1 MPCYTVAIKDSRV
14 MTHGLPALCG
24 LWEYTQGSLSDVARN
39 GNLRSSNIERN
50 EWDMLKRAK
59 KILALGLTTAL
70 LLAGCG
76 PSAGAGESGQAG
88 QSGAVGNTVGQSGGS
103 AENDQKAMGR
113 YMESDISLPEEV
125 EYALNLRLSDG
136 GAEVTSWDGTL
147 YRTQDQGQNWQSVS
161 RVPEELGEKLATGMT
176 SYFSQNRAGDAIAG
190 YIEFSRDEEGNVD
203 YESSTHIHNLYLA
216 DGSLIP
222 LELPD
227 EEYIHSAVCDG
238 EGTFYLASGSRVYR
252 VNGQDGSMEVLAEV
266 SGRCDYLTVCG
277 KYLMIQGVDLQIY
290 DLEENK
296 VAEQDVTLCEFL
308 KPWLGQS
315 GDVGSRPYLLYMSQA
330 EGQSLYVLTEK
341 GLYHHTLY
349 GSTMEQLI
357 DGSLCSM
364 SDPLKNFVGM
374 VQLGDVFWVLYSGG
388 LLKQY
393 TYDPTISTMPE
404 NILRIWGLYEDED
417 IQRVVSAFGQT
428 HPDFYLTYEHPLGE
442 DTGMTREDAM
452 KVLSTELAT
461 GNGPDVLLLDELPYD
476 TYVEKGVLA
485 DLTATLDGTGERYM
499 DAVRASYQ
507 RNGGQYAM
515 PMSISVPVLM
525 GERDKIQG
533 LSSLEQLAELVEE
546 ARASQPE
553 GSLLGFCRAENALR
567 LLAIGSMGSWMD
579 ENGGV
584 NQKAI
589 QEFLTLSKRIYD
601 AQLSGL
607 SAREQNAME
616 ERQLYVNGRPAIQ
629 TAASYQLTNG
639 MFFGQPYAM
648 GMVDNNL
655 SVMGS
660 YSTVA
665 EILKMQGMDF
675 VPMPGQSQFQG
686 QTSKILAVN
695 EASKVKEQALEL
707 VAYALSTQFVEE
719 SYMYGGSTN
728 WDALEAQAAK
738 EQREGF
744 GACMSFEDINGNERM
759 ISVDTPSQEAMEA
772 LWQLMEACQG
782 VSQCDS
788 RVYDAVIEE
797 GQKALT
803 GELTVEE
810 AVRAI
815 EKKVALYLAE

>member
-1 MPCYTVAIKDSRV
+1 M
-14 MTHGLPALCG
+14 
-24 LWEYTQGSLSDVARN
+24 W
-39 GNLRSSNIERN
+39 
-50 EWDMLKRAK
+50 KRTK
-59 KILALGLTTAL
+59 KIMALGLAAAL

-76 PSAGAGESGQAG
+76 PSAGTGESGQAG
-88 QSGAVGNTVGQSGGS
+88 QSGAVGNTIGQSGGS
-103 AENDQKAMGR
+103 AQNDQKAMGR
-113 YMESDISLPEEV
+113 YMESDIALPEEI
-125 EYALNLRLSDG
+125 EYALDMWLSDDG
-136 GAEVTSWDGTL
+136 VELISWDGTL
-147 YRTQDQGQNWQSVS
+147 YRTRDRGQNWEPVS
-161 RVPEELGEKLATGMT
+161 QVPKELRERLTEGAT
-176 SYFSQNRAGDAIAG
+176 SYFSQNQAGDAIAG
-190 YIEFSRDEEGNVD
+190 YIEFSRNEEGNVD
-203 YESSTHIHNLYLA
+203 YESYTRIHNLYLA
-216 DGSLIP
+216 DGTLIP
-222 LELPD
+222 LELPN
-227 EEYIHSAVCDG
+227 EEYILSAVCDG
-238 EGTFYLASGSRVYR
+238 EGIFYLGSSSRIYR
-252 VNGQDGSMEVLAEV
+252 VNGRDGSLEVLAEV

-296 VAEQDVTLCEFL
+296 MAEQDVALNEFL
-308 KPWLGQS
+308 EPWLGRY

-330 EGQSLYVLTEK
+330 EGESLYVLTDK
-341 GLYHHTLY
+341 GLYHHPLY
-349 GSTMEQLI
+349 GSTIEQLI

-364 SDPLKNFVGM
+364 SDPLKGFVGM
-374 VQLGDVFWVLYSGG
+374 VQLGEVFWVLYSGG
-388 LLKQY
+388 QLKQY
-393 TYDPTISTMPE
+393 IYDPTVSTVPE

-417 IQRVVSAFGQT
+417 IRRVVSAFGQT
-428 HPDFYLTYEHPLGE
+428 HPDLYLTYEHPLGE

-452 KVLSTELAT
+452 KVLSTELAA

-533 LSSLEQLAELVEE
+533 LSSLEQLAELAEE

-553 GSLLGFCRAENALR
+553 GSLFGFGRAEDALR

-589 QEFLTLSKRIYD
+589 QEFLTLSRRIYD

-607 SAREQNAME
+607 TAREQNAME

-629 TAASYQLTNG
+629 TAANYQLTNG

-648 GMVDNNL
+648 GMMDNNL

-660 YSTVA
+660 YSIVA
-665 EILKMQGMDF
+665 EVLKMQDMDF

-686 QTSKILAVN
+686 QASKILAVN

-707 VAYALSTQFVEE
+707 VAYALSAQFAED

-738 EQREGF
+738 EQKEGF

-759 ISVDTPSQEAMEA
+759 IDVNTPSQENVEA
-772 LWQLMEACQG
+772 LWQLMETCQG

-788 RVYDAVIEE
+788 RVFEAVIEE